1 MGGTGFSDPGF
12 KDMVAQL
19 MELQGSSGLNT
30 EALPAS
36 VLDELV
42 SQMGGDGAFG
52 SGTVEG
58 LEAVETVETELTG
71 TSGVSDAADAGTVP
85 TGGCETD
92 ADCALGQKC
101 NP

>member
-1 MGGTGFSDPGF
+1 
-12 KDMVAQL
+12 

-52 SGTVEG
+52 SGTVDLSG
-58 LEAVETVETELTG
+58 EAVENVETEMTG
-71 TSGVSDAADAGTVP
+71 NQGVSESTVDVNA
-85 TGGCETD
+85 CETD

-101 NP
+101 NPFKKCVANLFGR